1 MRLTARIVVTL
12 GLTVTLMSL
21 REGTANANPRGVA
34 APSGIVPIT
43 HLKEGVCSVAGTSQP
58 SYGPTRPSVAPH
70 PLGVE
75 VVWTPGLNDKSCQ
88 PVLVRGGSRIATALA
103 FDVDFAPFKPTAAQV
118 VCPDDDNTSAR
129 LYFTYGRR
137 RPVERINADL
147 DGCEWIS
154 VEGSGACS
162 STSQFRT
169 DLLTLAPAAWAPY
182 LS

>member
-12 GLTVTLMSL
+12 GLTATFMFVG
-21 REGTANANPRGVA
+21 EGTANPELRGTA
-34 APSGIVPIT
+34 AQSGIVPVT
-43 HLKEGVCSVAGTSQP
+43 HLKGGVCSVAGTSQP
-58 SYGPTRPSVAPH
+58 IYGPTRPSVSPH

-88 PVLVRGGSRIATALA
+88 PILVRGGSRIASSLA
-103 FDVDFAPFKPTAAQV
+103 FDVDFAPFKPKAAQV

-137 RPVERINADL
+137 RPAERINADL
-147 DGCEWIS
+147 DGCGWIS
-154 VEGSGACS
+154 AEGSGARG

>member
-1 MRLTARIVVTL
+1 MRLTARIVVML

-21 REGTANANPRGVA
+21 GEGTANAKPTGVA
-34 APSGIVPIT
+34 APSRIVPVT
-43 HLKEGVCSVAGTSQP
+43 RLKDGVCSVAGTSLP

-70 PLGVE
+70 PHGVE
-75 VVWTPGLNDKSCQ
+75 VIWTPGLNDKSCQ
-88 PVLVRGGSRIATALA
+88 PVLVRGGSRIASALA

-129 LYFTYGRR
+129 LYFTYGHH

-147 DGCEWIS
+147 DGCGWIS
-154 VEGSGACS
+154 AGGSGARG

>member
-1 MRLTARIVVTL
+1 MRLSARIVVTL
-12 GLTVTLMSL
+12 GLTMTLMSL
-21 REGTANANPRGVA
+21 GEGKAIATQKGATAS
-34 APSGIVPIT
+34 SGIVPGT
-43 HLKEGVCSVAGTSQP
+43 RVNGGVCSVAGTGQP

-88 PVLVRGGSRIATALA
+88 AASVREGSRIASALA
-103 FDVDFAPFKPTAAQV
+103 FDVDVAPFKPQAAQV
-118 VCPDDDNTSAR
+118 VCPDDDNASVR

-147 DGCEWIS
+147 DGCGWIS
-154 VEGSGACS
+154 SEGSGARG